1 MRQYLLPE
9 TGAFRK
15 VNMHSHSTFSD
26 GQTTPEEIKEAYKAA
41 GYAGVAFTEHEH
53 IIDVTHL
60 TDDEFVAITA
70 YEYDYNTCKTAPSSY
85 AGHEAPP
92 NFQFKE
98 CLHLNLY
105 AKDPKNFKAV
115 CHNPKFVHCGNSKLY
130 RETAQYVGD
139 GNFQQEFTVENFNE
153 VIRTAKENGFLV
165 TYNHPNWSL
174 NTSEVYC
181 NLEGL
186 DGLEICNGSGS
197 LGNDYAPIVYDHM
210 LRRGKRI
217 MCVAGDD
224 NHSRGGFFRSW
235 TMIKT
240 DELSYDALIDGL
252 EKGNCYASSGPEIY
266 DLFVEDGKVTI
277 RCSGAKRIAYFTAG
291 RRRAQKVAPKGG
303 ELLTEATFEIDK
315 NDVYFRIEVR
325 DEDFEHACTRGY
337 WLDELECFKT
347 EETAE

>member
-1 MRQYLLPE
+1 MKQYLLPE

-26 GQTTPEEIKEAYKAA
+26 GKTTPEEIKEAYKAK
-41 GYAGVAFTEHEH
+41 GYAAVAFTEHEH

-60 TDDEFVAITA
+60 TDDEFIAITA

-92 NFQFKE
+92 TFNFKE
-98 CLHLNLY
+98 CMHFNLY

-130 RETAQYVGD
+130 RDTAQFVGD
-139 GNFQQEFTVENFNE
+139 GDFQQEFTVENFNE

-174 NTSEVYC
+174 NTAEVYTK
-181 NLEGL
+181 LEGL
-186 DGLEICNGSGS
+186 DGLEICNGNCST
-197 LGNDYAPIVYDHM
+197 GNDYAPVAYDQM
-210 LRRGKRI
+210 LRSGKRI

-224 NHSRGGFFRSW
+224 NHSAAGYFRSW

-240 DELSYDALIDGL
+240 DELSYDALIEGL

-266 DLFVEDGKVTI
+266 DLFVEDGKVTV
-277 RCSGAKRIAYFTAG
+277 RCSAAKRIGYFTAG
-291 RRRAQKVAPKGG
+291 RRRSQRVAPKGG
-303 ELLTEATFEIDK
+303 ELLTEATFEIDP

-325 DEDFEHACTRGY
+325 DEDFEHACSRAY
-337 WLDELECFKT
+337 WLDEIEGFKP
-347 EETAE
+347 EA